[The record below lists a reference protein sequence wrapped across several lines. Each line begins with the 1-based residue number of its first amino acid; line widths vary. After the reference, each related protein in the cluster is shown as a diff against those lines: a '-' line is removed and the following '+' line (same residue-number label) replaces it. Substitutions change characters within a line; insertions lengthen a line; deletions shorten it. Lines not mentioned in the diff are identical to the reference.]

1 MDCSLEEEKLV
12 SNDRGRPLS
21 HSDNN
26 SSVKKAL
33 SIAAVV
39 EASAAVP
46 QSERIPPSKAGAVKR
61 AFSKRASPLPFS
73 PFLSLFSTRR
83 CPRHA
88 RKGDSLACS
97 RPGSTAGR
105 RFSPSP
111 PPSASAFSTLSKKPK
126 STEEKEGKH
135 SAYLVLDLEAGRC
148 RGAAGDDAALKQLE
162 KKVLFFQVEKK
173 QVEM

>member
-1 MDCSLEEEKLV
+1 MFFRKKEIRARASTLEMDCSSEEEKLV

-73 PFLSLFSTRR
+73 RFFQLAAAPATLEKATLSSVRAQEAQQDAVSLPLPPLRQR
-83 CPRHA
+83 IQHA
-88 RKGDSLACS
+88 LQKAQKHRRKGRKALRLPGP
-97 RPGSTAGR
+97 RP
-105 RFSPSP
+105 
-111 PPSASAFSTLSKKPK
+111 
-126 STEEKEGKH
+126 
-135 SAYLVLDLEAGRC
+135 
-148 RGAAGDDAALKQLE
+148 
-162 KKVLFFQVEKK
+162 
-173 QVEM
+173 

>member
-1 MDCSLEEEKLV
+1 MFFRKKEIRARASTLEMDCSSEEEKLV

-73 PFLSLFSTRR
+73 RFFQLAAAPATLEKATLSSVR
-83 CPRHA
+83 A
-88 RKGDSLACS
+88 QEAQQDAVSL
-97 RPGSTAGR
+97 PL
-105 RFSPSP
+105 P
-111 PPSASAFSTLSKKPK
+111 PPPPAHSARSPKSPKAQKKRKESTPLTWSSTLRP
-126 STEEKEGKH
+126 
-135 SAYLVLDLEAGRC
+135 
-148 RGAAGDDAALKQLE
+148 AAAAARR
-162 KKVLFFQVEKK
+162 VTTPR
-173 QVEM
+173 

>member
-1 MDCSLEEEKLV
+1 MDCSSEEEKLV

-73 PFLSLFSTRR
+73 RFFQLAAAPATLEKATLSPVR
-83 CPRHA
+83 A
-88 RKGDSLACS
+88 QEAQQDAVSL
-97 RPGSTAGR
+97 PL
-105 RFSPSP
+105 P

-135 SAYLVLDLEAGRC
+135 SANLVLDLEAGRC